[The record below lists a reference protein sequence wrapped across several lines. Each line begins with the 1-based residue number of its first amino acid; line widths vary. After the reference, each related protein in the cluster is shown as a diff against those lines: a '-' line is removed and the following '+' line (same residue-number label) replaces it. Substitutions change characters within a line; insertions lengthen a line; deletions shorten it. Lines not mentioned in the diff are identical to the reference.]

1 MYIKKTGG
9 KVFGVDLNAKERQ
22 ALELE
27 VRRMVSEQM
36 KEYEPDNDAA
46 ILWMLHT
53 QFGFGPKRLRRAW
66 ESFYTEM
73 KKLHEYYDMPPE
85 DGPWLCRK
93 MLQDRL
99 GIDIKEWY
107 AEEEAKRDNGNQ

>member
-1 MYIKKTGG
+1 MNFKRIKG
-9 KVFGVDLNAKERQ
+9 KIFGVILTAKEEA

-27 VRRMVSEQM
+27 VRKMVSEQM
-36 KEYEPDNDAA
+36 KQYEPDNDAA

-53 QFGFGPKRLRRAW
+53 QFGFGYKRLRQAW

-73 KKLHEYYDMPPE
+73 KKLHEHYEMPPS

-93 MLQDRL
+93 MLKDEL
-99 GIDIKEWY
+99 GIDIDEWY
-107 AEEEAKRDNGNQ
+107 KEEEAKNE